1 MEEVKAGILFQDG
14 CVLQREKEIP
24 VWGEGPEGAQVV
36 VSLAGNQAVCRVKD
50 GRWKCTL
57 PPMEAACGLAMT
69 IACGGQTIALQDI
82 SVGEVWIAGGQ
93 SNMEFFL
100 CYDADWEPMK
110 QAECNPQI
118 HMFNVPRLA
127 FPGHEK
133 DVSECGYWFRE
144 GDKAW
149 PLFSAPGYSF
159 ARKLQPVLDVPVGII
174 GCNWGGTSAS
184 TWMEE
189 ECLQEPPLD
198 IYLEEY
204 RAAVAGKDPELL
216 KKASVEAFASEDSP
230 ERRADWAKVMYGLS
244 LKEQKEWQENQEPV
258 PENPMGP
265 YNVGRPGGLYHQ
277 MLERIIPFAARGVLW
292 YQGESD
298 EGHAGIYDRLFET
311 MIGCWRKSFCQDLTF
326 LFVQLAPYG
335 TWLGGTGE
343 KYPEL
348 RRRQE
353 MVSERVPGVF
363 MTSIMDLGM
372 YEDIHPK
379 RKREVGERL
388 ALLARGK
395 VYKEAILCE
404 PPALR
409 FAERQDQEIVL
420 HFAHTGTGL
429 WKKDKAPDAEPEA
442 EIPSPLTGPRER
454 KDGFLVIQGEKP
466 VEIREVTLWGNEV
479 ILQIPSLSGE
489 ACTVSFA
496 WVPYICAEIYN
507 SAGLPMK
514 PFSCEL

>member
-1 MEEVKAGILFQDG
+1 M
-14 CVLQREKEIP
+14 
-24 VWGEGPEGAQVV
+24 
-36 VSLAGNQAVCRVKD
+36 
-50 GRWKCTL
+50 
-57 PPMEAACGLAMT
+57 
-69 IACGGQTIALQDI
+69 
-82 SVGEVWIAGGQ
+82 
-93 SNMEFFL
+93 
-100 CYDADWEPMK
+100 
-110 QAECNPQI
+110 QI

-298 EGHAGIYDRLFET
+298 EGYAGIYDRLFET
-311 MIGCWRKSFCQDLTF
+311 MIGCWRKSFLHSCS
-326 LFVQLAPYG
+326 YS
-335 TWLGGTGE
+335 W
-343 KYPEL
+343 
-348 RRRQE
+348 RRT
-353 MVSERVPGVF
+353 VPGW
-363 MTSIMDLGM
+363 
-372 YEDIHPK
+372 E
-379 RKREVGERL
+379 
-388 ALLARGK
+388 ARG
-395 VYKEAILCE
+395 
-404 PPALR
+404 R
-409 FAERQDQEIVL
+409 
-420 HFAHTGTGL
+420 
-429 WKKDKAPDAEPEA
+429 
-442 EIPSPLTGPRER
+442 S
-454 KDGFLVIQGEKP
+454 
-466 VEIREVTLWGNEV
+466 IRN
-479 ILQIPSLSGE
+479 
-489 ACTVSFA
+489 
-496 WVPYICAEIYN
+496 
-507 SAGLPMK
+507 
-514 PFSCEL
+514 